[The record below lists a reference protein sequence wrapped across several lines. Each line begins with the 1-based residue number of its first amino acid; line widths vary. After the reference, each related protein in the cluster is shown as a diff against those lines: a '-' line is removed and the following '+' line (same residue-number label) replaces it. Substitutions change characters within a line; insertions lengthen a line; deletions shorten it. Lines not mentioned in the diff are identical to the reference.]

1 LNREFIESLKEINM
15 IAMQLVAEE
24 MDVHT
29 SDNANGRALEAAV
42 LNKAA
47 ALLEDVVGNWQDDK
61 NHALLDNAL
70 RYNQTLWGVF
80 QAELMSEDNALPVEL
95 KSNIL
100 SLSSFVDK
108 RTFDVMA
115 YPDPAKLE
123 ILIKINRG
131 LADGLMAH

>member
-1 LNREFIESLKEINM
+1 M

-29 SDNANGRALEAAV
+29 SENINGRELEAAV

-47 ALLEDVVGNWQDDK
+47 ALLEDVVGQWHEDK

-80 QAELMSEDNALPVEL
+80 QAELMGEDNALPVEL

-115 YPDPAKLE
+115 YPDPSKLD